1 MAAETAFH
9 AEPWECKH
17 VEHSRSSRRTMPHC
31 ARPTPI
37 LTPGDPL
44 GWDGKRT
51 WKKAPFHCRA
61 VKSASCS
68 RRERETT
75 IFPSEPPCALARH
88 AIIQITD
95 SISLSV
101 MCKCDLISTYPPSP
115 SSPIYQDQL
124 GAFFCLCDSCGANFF
139 PAPAEKDKSRKKHS
153 AMPYSSGGCSGGCSV
168 GRAGTQ
174 RENVIDI
181 RRLAARPDGAVFELE
196 QCGQSGHSH
205 FAWIKQRA
213 RQDTLRCTCP

>member
-37 LTPGDPL
+37 LTPGDPR

-51 WKKAPFHCRA
+51 WKNEEGAFSLPRRQ
-61 VKSASCS
+61 VS
-68 RRERETT
+68 RRVAQEESAKP
-75 IFPSEPPCALARH
+75 PSSRARRLARH

-95 SISLSV
+95 SISFSV
-101 MCKCDLISTYPPSP
+101 MCKCDLISIYPPSP

-153 AMPYSSGGCSGGCSV
+153 AMPYSSGGCSV
-168 GRAGTQ
+168 GRAGGNSE
-174 RENVIDI
+174 RE
-181 RRLAARPDGAVFELE
+181 
-196 QCGQSGHSH
+196 CH
-205 FAWIKQRA
+205 
-213 RQDTLRCTCP
+213 

>member
-17 VEHSRSSRRTMPHC
+17 VEHSRSRRRTMPHC

-51 WKKAPFHCRA
+51 WKNEEVAFSLPRRQVGELLKKRA
-61 VKSASCS
+61 
-68 RRERETT
+68 RNHHLPER
-75 IFPSEPPCALARH
+75 AALRLARH

-153 AMPYSSGGCSGGCSV
+153 AMPYSSGGCSL
-168 GRAGTQ
+168 GRAGG
-174 RENVIDI
+174 RE
-181 RRLAARPDGAVFELE
+181 
-196 QCGQSGHSH
+196 
-205 FAWIKQRA
+205 
-213 RQDTLRCTCP
+213 LRERMSLI

>member
-17 VEHSRSSRRTMPHC
+17 VEHSRSRRRTMPHC

-37 LTPGDPL
+37 LTPGDPR
-44 GWDGKRT
+44 GWDGTRQAHLEKVAFSLPRRQVGELLKKR
-51 WKKAPFHCRA
+51 ARNHHLP
-61 VKSASCS
+61 
-68 RRERETT
+68 ERG
-75 IFPSEPPCALARH
+75 ALRLARH

-153 AMPYSSGGCSGGCSV
+153 AMPYSSGGCSGGRV
-168 GRAGTQ
+168 EL
-174 RENVIDI
+174 RERMSLI
-181 RRLAARPDGAVFELE
+181 
-196 QCGQSGHSH
+196 
-205 FAWIKQRA
+205 
-213 RQDTLRCTCP
+213 